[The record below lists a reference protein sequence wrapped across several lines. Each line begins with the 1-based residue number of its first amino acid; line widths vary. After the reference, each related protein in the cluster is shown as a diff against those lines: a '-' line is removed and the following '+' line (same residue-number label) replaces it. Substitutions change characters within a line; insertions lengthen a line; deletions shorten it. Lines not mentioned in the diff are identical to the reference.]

1 MTGPSDQLSAAR
13 TSVEAVVYPWEAELV
28 ASLERLLALQRGLEA
43 QVSRL
48 HGLERELARLQPARD
63 VA

>member
-1 MTGPSDQLSAAR
+1 MHSEQVAAVQSA
-13 TSVEAVVYPWEAELV
+13 VDAVVYPWEAELV

>member
-1 MTGPSDQLSAAR
+1 MQAHSDPAA
-13 TSVEAVVYPWEAELV
+13 EPIAVAAPIYPWEAELV
-28 ASLERLLALQRGLEA
+28 ASLERLVALQRGLEA

-48 HGLERELARLQPARD
+48 HSLERELARLQRARE

>member
-1 MTGPSDQLSAAR
+1 VRHHTSASAEPVAAGR
-13 TSVEAVVYPWEAELV
+13 PGAYSWEAELM
-28 ASLERLLALQRGLEA
+28 ASLERLVALQRGLEV

-48 HGLERELARLQPARD
+48 NNLERELESLRPARD

>member
-1 MTGPSDQLSAAR
+1 MKNHTSACAEPVAADR
-13 TSVEAVVYPWEAELV
+13 PGAYPWEAELM

-48 HGLERELARLQPARD
+48 NNLERELESLRPARD